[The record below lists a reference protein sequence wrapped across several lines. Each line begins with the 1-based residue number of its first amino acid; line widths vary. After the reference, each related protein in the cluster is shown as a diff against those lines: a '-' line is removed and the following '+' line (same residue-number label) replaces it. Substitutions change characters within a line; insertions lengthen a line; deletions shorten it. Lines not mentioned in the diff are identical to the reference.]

1 MPCSTAKHNMQ
12 WARSKCIVFKMIS
25 RNKDKCYL
33 PREPAWLE
41 GAEGCFH
48 LLPQVK
54 KTERER
60 EMYTMIP
67 PLELTLWYN
76 KSVLMEQ
83 KMGFISMAFPK
94 ELLSLLILLL
104 KSCFSFVSNTEHM
117 NLDISLPLMEQ
128 EVTNYNVSWTCSF
141 FKVDISLQDR
151 KIWQQPTISRRS

>member
-1 MPCSTAKHNMQ
+1 MCKEKYQVAQPSTTCSEQ
-12 WARSKCIVFKMIS
+12 EDKCIMFKMIS

-33 PREPAWLE
+33 SREPTWLK

-54 KTERER
+54 KDRERER

-67 PLELTLWYN
+67 PLELTLRYN

-83 KMGFISMAFPK
+83 KMGFISMAFPE

-104 KSCFSFVSNTEHM
+104 KSCFCFVSNTEHM

-128 EVTNYNVSWTCSF
+128 EVTNYNASRTCDF
-141 FKVDISLQDR
+141 F
-151 KIWQQPTISRRS
+151 